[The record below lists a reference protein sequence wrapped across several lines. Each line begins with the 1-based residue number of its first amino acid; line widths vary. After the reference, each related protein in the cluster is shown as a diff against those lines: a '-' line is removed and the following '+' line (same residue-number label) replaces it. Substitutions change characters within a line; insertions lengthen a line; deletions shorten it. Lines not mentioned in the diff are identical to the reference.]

1 MRIKNFPRGLM
12 IGVAV
17 SALTFLLLNIG
28 GGLDIAVAQDD
39 DDATPVPTETPLPT
53 ETMTP
58 TPLPTLELS
67 AVTEL
72 VPDGDLNGNGMIN
85 PGDTVQYSLMLANEG
100 EPSGPVEVV
109 VNFDKSFVSGVSAI
123 SEGGTADEG
132 LVHWDLASVATG
144 EVLDLS
150 FQVSLKRLFP
160 PGRTQVTGAALV
172 RAGAVEIARTGIPA
186 YEVDGPSLT
195 IVGVDQEMI
204 TDANSNGRIDPGDTV
219 RFTISYQNSGGG
231 PSQEATIVA
240 AYPVDFTREIA
251 SNPDNGTPG
260 DGTLSWFVGSV
271 PADDEV
277 KSVQFSVAL
286 GDEFPADTSTYD
298 LDVMINGASGV
309 LDRSAASVKVS
320 GPNLSITGSYE
331 FLVDQADDGMLDSGD
346 QLVIKIN
353 YENIGTDAASNVVL
367 KASYNQSILEVS
379 NILADGVQ
387 DAEAGTITWTLP
399 ALDAGVSG
407 EVTFVAD
414 VAELA
419 LGTQLVRIDLV
430 VTSDT
435 TAPPGIQLDLPVELP
450 TPTVEASP
458 TPEPLYSEV
467 KPAQGSGILG
477 GNAVAMLVGAFL
489 FLSLL
494 SLVFVASRVL
504 PGSAQERAEM
514 LDTEEEQAAHRRM
527 VRELIEGVVLT
538 AILFSVMVLGLQN
551 ALDQDSVNSI
561 IAGIVGYVA
570 GRVSSQK

>member
-12 IGVAV
+12 IGLGV

-28 GGLDIAVAQDD
+28 GGMDRVAAQDEGEE
-39 DDATPVPTETPLPT
+39 TPVPTETPLPT

-72 VPDGDLNGNGMIN
+72 APGGDLNGNGVAN
-85 PGDTVQYSLMLANEG
+85 PGDTIQYSLMLANAG

-109 VNFDKSFVSGVSAI
+109 VTFDKSFVSGISAI
-123 SEGGTADEG
+123 SEGGSADEG
-132 LVHWDLASVATG
+132 QVHWDLDGVGTG
-144 EVLDLS
+144 DVLDLS

-172 RAGAVEIARTGIPA
+172 RSGAVEIARTGIPA
-186 YEVDGPSLT
+186 YEVDGPNLKV
-195 IVGVDQEMI
+195 VGVDQEMI

-251 SNPDNGTPG
+251 SNPDNGTLG

-271 PADDEV
+271 PADEEV
-277 KSVQFSVAL
+277 KTVQFSVAL
-286 GDEFPADTSTYD
+286 GDEFPAGTSTYD
-298 LDVMINGASGV
+298 LGVTINGTSGV
-309 LDRSAASVKVS
+309 LDQSIANVKVS
-320 GPNLSITGSYE
+320 GPNLTTAASYE
-331 FLVDQADDGMLDSGD
+331 FLVDQSGDGMLDAGD
-346 QLVIKIN
+346 QLAVTIE
-353 YENIGTDAASNVVL
+353 YENIGTDAASNVIL
-367 KASYNQSILEVS
+367 TASYNASILAVS
-379 NILADGVQ
+379 NILAGGVQ

-399 ALDAGVSG
+399 TLDAGVSG
-407 EVTFVAD
+407 AVTFNVD
-414 VAELA
+414 VLDLP
-419 LGTQLVRIDLV
+419 LGTQLVRIGV
-430 VTSDT
+430 EIASDM
-435 TAPPGIQLDLPVELP
+435 TAPPGIQLDLPVEVP
-450 TPTVEASP
+450 TPTVEPSP

-467 KPAQGSGILG
+467 KPAQGSGILSG
-477 GNAVAMLVGAFL
+477 GAVAMLVGAFL

-504 PGSAQERAEM
+504 PGSSEERAEM

-538 AILFSVMVLGLQN
+538 AILFTVMVLGLQN